1 MAWWNAA
8 DEAMMLRCIELSR
21 EATREGDYPFGAL
34 IALDGEIVAEA
45 GNRAMRDADFS
56 RHAEII
62 AIAAALKTVGRSGL
76 ARATLYSTVEPC
88 AMCSFCIREAWVGR
102 VAYALASPAMGGVSK
117 WTILH
122 DADLGR
128 QLPIFGPAPEVVS
141 GLLAGEALAAWRE
154 WNPAATE
161 LARLRGALTDETAQ
175 QDEPRHLPAHAR
187 SMAQRVVLP
196 FLRLAAWRE
205 KHAQLSDR

>member
-1 MAWWNAA
+1 MAWWNAI
-8 DEAMMLRCIELSR
+8 DEAMMHRCIELSK

-34 IALDGEIVAEA
+34 VAIEGDIVAEA

-62 AIAAALKTVGRSGL
+62 AIAAALKTVGRGGL

-117 WTILH
+117 WTILQ
-122 DADLGR
+122 DAELGR

-141 GLLAGEALAAWRE
+141 GLLAQEAMDAWRE
-154 WNPAATE
+154 WNPVATE
-161 LARLRGALTDETAQ
+161 LARLRGALADETAQ
-175 QDEPRHLPAHAR
+175 KDEPRHLPAHSR

-196 FLRLAAWRE
+196 FLRLAARRE